1 MSEDIGR
8 ILQYIN
14 EYIKGWNVHGT
25 AGSCRGAYGVE
36 DVPLSELDLTP
47 GLIGRAHA

>member
-1 MSEDIGR
+1 MPEDIGR
-8 ILQYIN
+8 ILKYAID
-14 EYIKGWNVHGT
+14 YFKGWSVHGT